1 MKITKRQLKRII
13 KEERS
18 KLLNESIIET
28 LGNDLSG
35 VRNLSLI
42 AADANAGNASKD
54 ELHDSILWAVGD
66 VLRTLRNDIEWK
78 SDHILEDVEMK
89 QAFKEAFEIFL
100 RDM

>member
-1 MKITKRQLKRII
+1 MRITKRQLKRII

-35 VRNLSLI
+35 VRNLSLV
-42 AADANAGNASKD
+42 AADANTGSASKD
-54 ELHDSILWAVGD
+54 DLYDAILWAVDD
-66 VLRTLRNDIEWK
+66 VLRTLQGDIEWK
-78 SDHILEDVEMK
+78 SDHVLEDVEMK
-89 QAFKEAFEIFL
+89 QAFKDAFDVFL